1 MFTRRLEFQVINL
14 LHYITTSVKITII
27 RKKLT
32 IEASTSPVG
41 DTSRDKN
48 SGGISEREQDI
59 TDSKTSQ
66 R

>member
-1 MFTRRLEFQVINL
+1 M
-14 LHYITTSVKITII
+14 
-27 RKKLT
+27 
-32 IEASTSPVG
+32 EASTSPAG
-41 DTSRDKN
+41 DTSLDKN